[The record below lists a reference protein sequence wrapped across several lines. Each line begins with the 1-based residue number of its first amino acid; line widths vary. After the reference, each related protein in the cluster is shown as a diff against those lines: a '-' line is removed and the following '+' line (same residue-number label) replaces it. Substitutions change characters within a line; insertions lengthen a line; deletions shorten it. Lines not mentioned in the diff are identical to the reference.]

1 MSDDQLNLEWKLQR
15 RLREALGEL
24 RSTIDEI
31 NDGSVVTH
39 INLQS
44 FLDFCHD
51 EIPTEKF
58 WDEKIAKARGGQ

>member
-31 NDGSVVTH
+31 NDGSAVTH
-39 INLQS
+39 IRLQG

-51 EIPTEKF
+51 EMPTEHS
-58 WDEKIAKARGGQ
+58 WDEKIAEARRG